1 MWSFKLGLF
10 LTKKALSRLGLREIA
25 TLVLMD
31 ISINTIVKITTSN
44 KNDYERLIH
53 LRFCRVALFLVVSP
67 LRFDVRS

>member
-1 MWSFKLGLF
+1 
-10 LTKKALSRLGLREIA
+10 LREIA

-53 LRFCRVALFLVVSP
+53 LRFAE
-67 LRFDVRS
+67 